1 MYIYTIIGA
10 GGFGLGMLLAPNLIE
25 SIFSIPV
32 KDPMMYGVTASVWLT
47 FGIMSAIGLR
57 SPLKFLP
64 VLLMQFIYKSIWDTA
79 VLLPLI
85 LKGELPAY
93 APLMMAV
100 MISYIIGD
108 LIAIPFSYVF
118 KKGEND

>member
-1 MYIYTIIGA
+1 
-10 GGFGLGMLLAPNLIE
+10 MLLAPNLIE

-64 VLLMQFIYKSIWDTA
+64 VLLMQFIYKSIWVTA